1 MNYIGKV
8 AEMLGVEIGEE
19 FCIKDEGGFYKLT
32 ESGISG
38 RGIFGTP
45 GSLHTLSDVLEC
57 LLTGELEIIL
67 VYLK

>member
-8 AEMLGVEIGEE
+8 AEILGVEIGEE
-19 FCIKDEGGFYKLT
+19 FCIKDESGFYELT

-45 GSLHTLSDVLEC
+45 GSLHTLKER
-57 LLTGELEIIL
+57 IL
-67 VYLK
+67 ITTR